1 MKPFFCSLIFFSALV
16 VQAETRLPSVISDHM
31 VLQSGASVPIW
42 GWDEPGTE
50 VRVSVGGQTQT
61 AKAGV
66 DGKWTVKLNKVDA
79 NEKAQTLTIQGSSAV
94 AVHDVLVGEVWLAS
108 GQSNM
113 EMQVRGKMHGS
124 IDHAEEEIAAA
135 KHPQLRMFLPK
146 ENFVI
151 YEVAAPPASPAK
163 DQAGSWFVCS
173 PETVE
178 NFSACGYFFAREL
191 QEKLKVPVGIVT
203 AAVGGTPVEAWTSLE
218 PQQAEPSLKPLLEDW
233 QKRLTN
239 YDAQRDHDTFMTAKA
254 AWLKQRSTAVKAG
267 QPAPKAPTPFKNLE
281 VMRPAAL
288 FNGVIAPL
296 IPYAVHGV
304 IWYQGERNA
313 AGPFT
318 GLYGRQLETL
328 IQDWRRHWQSDLYF
342 AWVQL
347 PHSLNEQKLP
357 SEPKGWGVMVREGM
371 RKALSV
377 PNTGMAVTIELGD
390 PKQGHPTNK
399 ADFAHRLALVAL
411 HDVYHQSEGGYCG
424 PLFKAC
430 RTEGGKMV
438 LSFTNGAGLKAAAG
452 DLKGFAMA
460 GEDQKF
466 VWATAEIVN
475 DEVVVS
481 APKIDKPAAVR
492 YGWASNPTCNL
503 FNGAGLPASPF
514 RTDDWP

>member
-1 MKPFFCSLIFFSALV
+1 MKRFLCSLIVFSTLSA
-16 VQAETRLPSVISDHM
+16 QAGVRLPSVISDHM
-31 VLQSGASVPIW
+31 VLQSGVSIPVW
-42 GWDEPGTE
+42 GWDEPNTE
-50 VRVSVGGQTQT
+50 MHVVIAGRTQA
-61 AKAGV
+61 AKAGA
-66 DGKWTVKLNKVDA
+66 DGKWAVKLDKLMPA
-79 NEKAQTLTIQGSSAV
+79 KEPQTLTIQGSSTV
-94 AVHDVLVGEVWLAS
+94 TINDVLVGEVWLAS

-135 KHPQLRMFLPK
+135 NHPQLRMFLPK

-151 YEVAAPPASPAK
+151 YEVAAPPASCAK
-163 DQAGSWFVCS
+163 DQAGAWFVCS

-191 QEKLKVPVGIVT
+191 QEKLNVPVGIVT

-218 PQQAEPSLKPLLEDW
+218 AQKAEPELAPMLEDW
-233 QKRLTN
+233 QKRLTD
-239 YDAQRDHDTFMTAKA
+239 YDAQRDHDAFLTAKA
-254 AWLKQRSTAVKAG
+254 AWLKQRSAAVKAG

-296 IPYAVHGV
+296 IPYAFRGV

-318 GLYGRQLETL
+318 GLYGKQLATL
-328 IQDWRRHWQSDLYF
+328 IRDWRQRWQNDFYF
-342 AWVQL
+342 AWMQL
-347 PHSLNEQKLP
+347 PHSLNPQKLP

-371 RKALSV
+371 LKTLSA
-377 PNTGMAVTIELGD
+377 PNTGMAVTIDLGD

-399 ADFAHRLALVAL
+399 ADFAHRLAQVAL
-411 HDVYHQSEGGYCG
+411 HDVYHLSSGEYCG
-424 PLFKAC
+424 PLFRAS
-430 RTEGGKMV
+430 RSEGGKMI
-438 LSFTNGAGLKAAAG
+438 LSFTHGAGLKPAAG
-452 DLKGFAMA
+452 DLQGFAIA

-466 VWATAEIVN
+466 VWAKAEIIN

-503 FNGAGLPASPF
+503 INGAGLPASPF
-514 RTDDWP
+514 RTDDWH